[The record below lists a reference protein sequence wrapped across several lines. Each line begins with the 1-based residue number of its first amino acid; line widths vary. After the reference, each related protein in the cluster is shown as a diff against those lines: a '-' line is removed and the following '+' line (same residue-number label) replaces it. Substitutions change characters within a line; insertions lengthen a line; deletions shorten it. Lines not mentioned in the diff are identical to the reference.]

1 MQPAPHSSG
10 SIWQRLLPLAGAL
23 LLALSHHAAFGQ
35 ELLLLGGLQSTE
47 SLGERSY
54 GYAYSYQ
61 HNLGENWYATFTY
74 LNEGHVTNHHRDGH
88 SVQLWWRYLAL
99 DRRLTLSIGAGPYR
113 YFDTTDQQPDGTYDN
128 HHGWGAL
135 LSAAATW
142 YVNGGPWMLQA
153 RYNRAQTPSS
163 IKTNTLLVGVGYQLD
178 RGDRGGPVVPPPGRT
193 DNVTQNEL
201 TVFLGETIVN
211 SFDSQTSFAKA
222 VEYRRGLWH
231 YVDGTISYINEG
243 ENAALRRNGVAAQAW
258 LTRAFFHDK
267 LTLGVGVGPYYAI
280 DLSQKGLGAASP
292 PSRWSGLMSVSAS
305 YRLGDHWLTRLTWN
319 RTVTGYDRDTDVI
332 LAGVGYRF

>member
-1 MQPAPHSSG
+1 MQPVPINPGRTWQWLAPLVG
-10 SIWQRLLPLAGAL
+10 G
-23 LLALSHHAAFGQ
+23 LALALAQHVAQAQ
-35 ELLLLGGLQSTE
+35 ELVLLGGVQSTE

-74 LNEGHVTNHHRDGH
+74 LNEGHVTDHHRDGH
-88 SVQLWWRYLAL
+88 SAQIWWRYLTA
-99 DRRLTLSIGAGPYR
+99 DRRVTLALGAGPYR
-113 YFDTTDQQPDGTYDN
+113 YFDTTDARADGTYDN

-135 LSAAATW
+135 LSVAATW

-153 RYNRAQTPSS
+153 RYNRAQVPSS

-178 RGDRGGPVVPPPGRT
+178 RSDRGGPTVPPPGRS

-211 SFDSQTSFAKA
+211 SFDSQTSFARA
-222 VEYRRGLWH
+222 VEYRRGLWR

-258 LTRAFFHDK
+258 LTRAFFRDQ
-267 LTLGVGVGPYYAI
+267 LTLGVGVGPYYAV
-280 DLSQKGLGAASP
+280 DLSQKGLNASSA
-292 PSRWSGLMSVSAS
+292 PSRWSGLLSMSAS
-305 YRLGDHWLTRLTWN
+305 YRLGEHWLARLTWN
-319 RTVTGYDRDTDVI
+319 RAITGYDRDTDVI
-332 LAGVGYRF
+332 LGGIGYRF